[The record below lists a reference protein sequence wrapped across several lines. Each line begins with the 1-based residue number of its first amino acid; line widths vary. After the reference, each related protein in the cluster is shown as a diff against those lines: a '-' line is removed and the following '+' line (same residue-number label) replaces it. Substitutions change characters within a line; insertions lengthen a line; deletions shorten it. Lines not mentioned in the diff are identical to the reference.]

1 MMGIKKFSSWNIRQQ
16 DNEEQ
21 VEPYRRYF
29 FICEGANTER
39 WYFEKLIERRKDLGI
54 HPLIDLCLLEKTE
67 EDKNITYPMQLIDF
81 AEKQKSAPEI
91 SFDKERDKMIVV
103 FDADIFERKVEDYD
117 NVVQYGEEKKNILGV
132 TNPSFELF
140 LLLHYD
146 EAWKELIE
154 PNMEKILK
162 NEKRGNNREIY
173 CILRE
178 KSEIN
183 CKKNFKIG
191 ELASNLDIAIKQ
203 EKNINQDVHACIGQL
218 TSNIGKIIESI
229 QQDNLEKVSALKV

>member
-1 MMGIKKFSSWNIRQQ
+1 
-16 DNEEQ
+16 
-21 VEPYRRYF
+21 
-29 FICEGANTER
+29 
-39 WYFEKLIERRKDLGI
+39 
-54 HPLIDLCLLEKTE
+54 
-67 EDKNITYPMQLIDF
+67 
-81 AEKQKSAPEI
+81 
-91 SFDKERDKMIVV
+91 
-103 FDADIFERKVEDYD
+103 
-117 NVVQYGEEKKNILGV
+117 
-132 TNPSFELF
+132 
-140 LLLHYD
+140 
-146 EAWKELIE
+146 
-154 PNMEKILK
+154 MEKILK